1 MPDDQKTRDE
11 LIEELNVLRGRIA
24 EFERNADGEQTRQ
37 GEDSE
42 NTFKMVFDNA
52 PDGMLL
58 ADTETR
64 KFRMANSALCRE
76 LGYTQQEIV
85 RLGVADIH
93 PAEDLPYV
101 VSQFEKQARGE
112 ILVAADIPVKR
123 RDGSVFY
130 ADISSVETTLV
141 GRSHLMGIFRDV
153 TDRKRVEKELW
164 IRSAAIESSISAL
177 GITDLEGKIVYVNQA
192 CVDMWGYK
200 DKSDM
205 IGRHLPEFWEGDR
218 VFQTIKNLEGKGVD
232 AGEDIGRRRD
242 GSLFNVLFAASV
254 IRDEK
259 GRPSATLGSF
269 IDITERRKAEEELRQ
284 SEERYR
290 RFFEHDLTG
299 DFISAPDGALVDCN
313 QAFLDIFGFQSLK
326 EAKSTNMESVYPTP
340 AARKVMLDK
349 IREEK
354 IIVNYEHEA
363 RKITG
368 EAIFIA
374 QNTVGE
380 FDDDNNLVLIR
391 GYILDITERRNAE
404 QALRQSEEILRSI
417 IDHSVEVFYIHDTE
431 HKLTYVSP
439 QSQETLGY
447 TPEEMMVKWTTL
459 TTDDP
464 INDEGFRLTNRAMET
479 GERQAPYL
487 LEVKRKD
494 GELRIVEIDES
505 PVKDENGNVVAVTGG
520 LRDVTERRQAQKAL
534 LLSEQKYRNLIANIP
549 DVIWT
554 TDSEGNTVFIS
565 PNVERVYGY
574 TPQEIYDQNGRFIP
588 MTCGK

>member
-574 TPQEIYDQNGRFIP
+574 TPQVIP